1 MRFELL
7 IVSRPLHCRIT
18 SRFGESQLH
27 RLLKQLEPLHFINC
41 LLGRLDAV
49 KDYECLALRLQIGL
63 GNNIDDFAILGE
75 ELCESFL
82 QLVDLDTLLEVT
94 DIHTGRYVS
103 GGTHVSMCNDTY
115 VAQGGGLMEA
125 IWYH

>member
-1 MRFELL
+1 MRLKFV
-7 IVSRPLHCRIT
+7 IITNPLHCCIT

-27 RLLKQLEPLHFINC
+27 RLLEQFETLHFINC
-41 LLGRLDAV
+41 LLGRLGAV
-49 KDYECLALRLQIGL
+49 KDYESLALCLQIGL
-63 GNNIDDFAILGE
+63 GDDIHDFAILGE

-82 QLVDLDTLLEVT
+82 QLVDFNTLLKVA
-94 DIHTGRYVS
+94 DIHTGKYVS

-125 IWYH
+125 I

>member
-7 IVSRPLHCRIT
+7 IISGPLHCRIT
-18 SRFGESQLH
+18 SRFGEGQLH
-27 RLLKQLEPLHFINC
+27 RLLEQLETLHFIDC

-49 KDYECLALRLQIGL
+49 KDYECLAFGLQIGL
-63 GNNIDDFAILGE
+63 SNNIHDFAILGE
-75 ELCESFL
+75 EFRESFL
-82 QLVDLDTLLEVT
+82 QLVDFDTLLEVANIYT
-94 DIHTGRYVS
+94 RRYVS

-125 IWYH
+125 ISDL